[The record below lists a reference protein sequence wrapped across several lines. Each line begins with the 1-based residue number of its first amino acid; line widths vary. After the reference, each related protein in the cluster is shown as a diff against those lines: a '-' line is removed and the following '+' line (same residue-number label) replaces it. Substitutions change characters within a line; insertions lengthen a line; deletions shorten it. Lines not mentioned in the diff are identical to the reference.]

1 MEQAPCAGSAERGAR
16 PKPIDAIGPAPHARR
31 GDWGDEALRNRW
43 AILAI
48 LFVVRLTIAFQF
60 QSVAAVAPLLEKTFG
75 VGLADIGILIGLYFT
90 PGLVLALPGG
100 AIGRTLGDKPTTIAA
115 LLLMTVG
122 SLVMAT
128 TDIWDWQMAGRLVS
142 GAGGVLL
149 TVQLTKM
156 GTDSFTG
163 KEIATAMAIFVNSWP
178 AGVAISL
185 LVLPAIG
192 SAYGASAVFL
202 AAGAL
207 TAIGTVLITLYQP
220 PPGVTASAT
229 SSARLD
235 SLALLAVIVA
245 GAIWGLYNVGFA
257 MIFSFGPSL
266 LAERG
271 WSIAAAGS
279 AISVVMWLSV
289 ISVPAGGYLADR
301 FKRPFLL
308 DCSQPRGGRPAGLAD
323 PVRCR
328 DHDPCADRPGRRPS
342 GRADHEPCRPRARAG
357 NTGDRDGRVL
367 HSLLCCDDAGAGGGR
382 PARQIGRDRRRRA
395 RPRRADSAGLPAPDV
410 AFRTHCFCSSP
421 PHPILTRH

>member
-1 MEQAPCAGSAERGAR
+1 M
-16 PKPIDAIGPAPHARR
+16 
-31 GDWGDEALRNRW
+31 RNRW
-43 AILAI
+43 GILAI

-60 QSVAAVAPLLEKTFG
+60 QSVAAVAPLLQQSFG

-90 PGLVLALPGG
+90 PGIVLALPGG
-100 AIGRTLGDKPTTIAA
+100 AIGRTLGDKPTTIVA
-115 LLLMTVG
+115 LLLMTAG

-128 TDIWDWQMAGRLVS
+128 TDVWGWQMAGRLAS

-156 GTDSFTG
+156 GTDWFAG

-192 SAYGASAVFL
+192 TAYGAGAVFL
-202 AAGAL
+202 VAGAL
-207 TAIGTVLITLYQP
+207 TAIGIVLITFYQA
-220 PPGVTASAT
+220 PPGATASAAG
-229 SSARLD
+229 SGRLD
-235 SLALLAVIVA
+235 PLALLAVIVA

-279 AISVVMWLSV
+279 AISLVMWLSV

-301 FKRPFLL
+301 FKRPFVLAIAASLMVAGLL
-308 DCSQPRGGRPAGLAD
+308 AWLTRSDAVITILVLIGLIGGHPAGPIMSLTA
-323 PVRCR
+323 
-328 DHDPCADRPGRRPS
+328 
-342 GRADHEPCRPRARAG
+342 
-357 NTGDRDGRVL
+357 RVL
-367 HSLLCCDDAGAGGGR
+367 VPQTRAIGMGVFYTLFYAAMMLGPAVAGRLAKSAGTAAVALDLGALTVLACPPLMWLFER
-382 PARQIGRDRRRRA
+382 IVSVRHRRA
-395 RPRRADSAGLPAPDV
+395 RS
-410 AFRTHCFCSSP
+410 
-421 PHPILTRH
+421 

>member
-1 MEQAPCAGSAERGAR
+1 M
-16 PKPIDAIGPAPHARR
+16 
-31 GDWGDEALRNRW
+31 RNRW
-43 AILAI
+43 GILAI

-60 QSVAAVAPLLEKTFG
+60 QSVAAVAPLLQQTFG

-90 PGLVLALPGG
+90 PGVVLALPGG
-100 AIGRTLGDKPTTIAA
+100 AIGRALGDKPTTIAA
-115 LLLMTVG
+115 LLLMTAG
-122 SLVMAT
+122 SLVMAA
-128 TDIWDWQMAGRLVS
+128 TDIWGWQMAGRLAS

-156 GTDSFTG
+156 GTDWFAG

-192 SAYGASAVFL
+192 TACGASAVFL

-220 PPGVTASAT
+220 PPGITASAT
-229 SSARLD
+229 GSARLD

-289 ISVPAGGYLADR
+289 ISVPVGGYLADR

-308 DCSQPRGGRPAGLAD
+308 AIAASLAVAALLAWLTRSDAVITILVLIGLIGGHPAGPIMSLA
-323 PVRCR
+323 
-328 DHDPCADRPGRRPS
+328 A
-342 GRADHEPCRPRARAG
+342 
-357 NTGDRDGRVL
+357 RVL
-367 HSLLCCDDAGAGGGR
+367 APETRAIGMGVFYTLFYAAMMLGPAVAGRLAK
-382 PARQIGRDRRRRA
+382 
-395 RPRRADSAGLPAPDV
+395 SAGTAAAALDLGALTVLACPPLMWLFERIV
-410 AFRTHCFCSSP
+410 SVRHRRTRS
-421 PHPILTRH
+421 

>member
-1 MEQAPCAGSAERGAR
+1 M
-16 PKPIDAIGPAPHARR
+16 
-31 GDWGDEALRNRW
+31 RNRW
-43 AILAI
+43 GILAI

-60 QSVAAVAPLLEKTFG
+60 QSVAAVAPLLQQSFG

-90 PGLVLALPGG
+90 PGIVLALPGG
-100 AIGRTLGDKPTTIAA
+100 AIGRTLGDKPTTIVA
-115 LLLMTVG
+115 LLLMTAG

-128 TDIWDWQMAGRLVS
+128 TDVWGWQMAGRLAS

-156 GTDSFTG
+156 GTDWFAG

-192 SAYGASAVFL
+192 TAYGAGAVFL
-202 AAGAL
+202 VAGAL
-207 TAIGTVLITLYQP
+207 TAIGIVLITLYQS
-220 PPGVTASAT
+220 PPGATASAAG
-229 SSARLD
+229 SGRLD
-235 SLALLAVIVA
+235 PLALLAVIVA

-279 AISVVMWLSV
+279 AISLVMWLSV

-301 FKRPFLL
+301 FKRPLVLASAASLVVAALL
-308 DCSQPRGGRPAGLAD
+308 AWLTRSDAVITILVLIGLIGGHPAGPIMSLTA
-323 PVRCR
+323 
-328 DHDPCADRPGRRPS
+328 
-342 GRADHEPCRPRARAG
+342 
-357 NTGDRDGRVL
+357 RVL
-367 HSLLCCDDAGAGGGR
+367 VPQTRAIGMGVFYTLFYAAMMLGPAVAGRLAKSAGTAAVALDLGALTVLACPPLMWLFER
-382 PARQIGRDRRRRA
+382 IVSVRHRRA
-395 RPRRADSAGLPAPDV
+395 RS
-410 AFRTHCFCSSP
+410 
-421 PHPILTRH
+421 

>member
-1 MEQAPCAGSAERGAR
+1 
-16 PKPIDAIGPAPHARR
+16 
-31 GDWGDEALRNRW
+31 LRNRW
-43 AILAI
+43 GILAI

-60 QSVAAVAPLLEKTFG
+60 QSVAAVAPLLQQSFG

-90 PGLVLALPGG
+90 PGVVLALPGG

-115 LLLMTVG
+115 LLLMTAG

-128 TDIWDWQMAGRLVS
+128 TDVRGWQMAGRLTS

-156 GTDSFTG
+156 GTDWFAG

-192 SAYGASAVFL
+192 TAYGAGAVFL
-202 AAGAL
+202 STGAL
-207 TAIGTVLITLYQP
+207 TAIGIVLITLYQP
-220 PPGVTASAT
+220 PQGTTASAAG
-229 SSARLD
+229 SGRLD
-235 SLALLAVIVA
+235 PLALLAVIVA
-245 GAIWGLYNVGFA
+245 GLIWGLYNVGFA

-271 WSIAAAGS
+271 WSIAAAGP

-301 FKRPFLL
+301 FKRPFILAIAASLTVAALL
-308 DCSQPRGGRPAGLAD
+308 AWLTRSDAVITILVLIGLVGGHPAGPIMSLA
-323 PVRCR
+323 
-328 DHDPCADRPGRRPS
+328 A
-342 GRADHEPCRPRARAG
+342 
-357 NTGDRDGRVL
+357 RVL
-367 HSLLCCDDAGAGGGR
+367 APETRAIGMGVFYTLFYAAMMLGPAVAGRLAKTAGTAAAALDLGALTILACPPLMWLFER
-382 PARQIGRDRRRRA
+382 IVSVRKRRA
-395 RPRRADSAGLPAPDV
+395 QS
-410 AFRTHCFCSSP
+410 
-421 PHPILTRH
+421 

>member
-1 MEQAPCAGSAERGAR
+1 M
-16 PKPIDAIGPAPHARR
+16 
-31 GDWGDEALRNRW
+31 RNRW
-43 AILAI
+43 GILAI

-60 QSVAAVAPLLEKTFG
+60 QSVAAVAPLLQQTFA

-90 PGLVLALPGG
+90 PGIVLALPGG

-115 LLLMTVG
+115 LLLMTAG

-128 TDIWDWQMAGRLVS
+128 TEVWGWQMAGRLVS

-156 GTDSFTG
+156 GTDWFAG

-192 SAYGASAVFL
+192 TAYGASAVFL
-202 AAGAL
+202 TAGAL
-207 TAIGTVLITLYQP
+207 TAIGIVLISLYQS
-220 PPGVTASAT
+220 PPGATVTAAGPG
-229 SSARLD
+229 RLD
-235 SLALLAVIVA
+235 PLALLAVIVA
-245 GAIWGLYNVGFA
+245 GLIWGLFNVGFA

-279 AISVVMWLSV
+279 AISLVMWLSV

-301 FKRPFLL
+301 FKRPLTLATAASLIVAALL
-308 DCSQPRGGRPAGLAD
+308 AWLPRSDAVITILVLIGLIGGHPAGPIMSLA
-323 PVRCR
+323 
-328 DHDPCADRPGRRPS
+328 A
-342 GRADHEPCRPRARAG
+342 
-357 NTGDRDGRVL
+357 RVL
-367 HSLLCCDDAGAGGGR
+367 APETRAIGMGVFYTLFYAAMMLGPAVAGRLAK
-382 PARQIGRDRRRRA
+382 
-395 RPRRADSAGLPAPDV
+395 SAGTAAV
-410 AFRTHCFCSSP
+410 ALDLGALTVLACPPLMWLFERIVSVRNRRTQS
-421 PHPILTRH
+421 

>member
-1 MEQAPCAGSAERGAR
+1 
-16 PKPIDAIGPAPHARR
+16 
-31 GDWGDEALRNRW
+31 LRNRW
-43 AILAI
+43 GILAI

-60 QSVAAVAPLLEKTFG
+60 QSVAAVAPLLQQSFG

-90 PGLVLALPGG
+90 PGIVLALPGG
-100 AIGRTLGDKPTTIAA
+100 AIGRTLGDKPTTILA
-115 LLLMTVG
+115 LLLMTAG

-128 TDIWDWQMAGRLVS
+128 TDVWGWQMTGRLAS

-156 GTDSFTG
+156 GTDWFAG

-185 LVLPAIG
+185 VVLPAIG
-192 SAYGASAVFL
+192 TAYGAGAVFL
-202 AAGAL
+202 VAGAL
-207 TAIGTVLITLYQP
+207 TAIGIVLITFYQS
-220 PPGVTASAT
+220 PPGASA
-229 SSARLD
+229 SAAGSGRLD
-235 SLALLAVIVA
+235 PLALLAVIVA

-301 FKRPFLL
+301 FKRPFVLAIAASLVVAGLL
-308 DCSQPRGGRPAGLAD
+308 AWLTRSDAVITILVLIGLIGGHPAGPIMSLTA
-323 PVRCR
+323 
-328 DHDPCADRPGRRPS
+328 
-342 GRADHEPCRPRARAG
+342 
-357 NTGDRDGRVL
+357 RVL
-367 HSLLCCDDAGAGGGR
+367 VPETRAIGMGVFYTLFYAAMMLGPAVAGRLAKSAGTAAVALDLGALTVLACPPLMWLFER
-382 PARQIGRDRRRRA
+382 IVSVRLRRA
-395 RPRRADSAGLPAPDV
+395 RS
-410 AFRTHCFCSSP
+410 
-421 PHPILTRH
+421 

>member
-1 MEQAPCAGSAERGAR
+1 M
-16 PKPIDAIGPAPHARR
+16 
-31 GDWGDEALRNRW
+31 RNRW
-43 AILAI
+43 GILAI

-60 QSVAAVAPLLEKTFG
+60 QSVAAVAPLLQQTFG

-90 PGLVLALPGG
+90 PGVVLALPGG

-115 LLLMTVG
+115 LLLMTAG
-122 SLVMAT
+122 SLVMAVT
-128 TDIWDWQMAGRLVS
+128 EVWGWQMAGRLAS

-156 GTDSFTG
+156 GTDWFAG

-192 SAYGASAVFL
+192 TAYGAGAVFL
-202 AAGAL
+202 SAAAL
-207 TAIGTVLITLYQP
+207 TAIGIVLIMFYQP
-220 PPGVTASAT
+220 PPGATAGAAG
-229 SSARLD
+229 SARLD
-235 SLALLAVIVA
+235 PPALLAVIVA

-279 AISVVMWLSV
+279 AISLVMWLSV

-301 FKRPFLL
+301 FKRPFILATAASLIVALL
-308 DCSQPRGGRPAGLAD
+308 LAWLPRTDAVITILVLIGLIGGHPAGPIMSLA
-323 PVRCR
+323 
-328 DHDPCADRPGRRPS
+328 A
-342 GRADHEPCRPRARAG
+342 
-357 NTGDRDGRVL
+357 RVL
-367 HSLLCCDDAGAGGGR
+367 APETRAIGMGVFYTLFYAAMMLGPAIAGRLAN
-382 PARQIGRDRRRRA
+382 
-395 RPRRADSAGLPAPDV
+395 SAGTAAAALDLGALTV
-410 AFRTHCFCSSP
+410 LACP
-421 PHPILTRH
+421 PLMWLFERIVSVRVRRVRS

>member
-1 MEQAPCAGSAERGAR
+1 M
-16 PKPIDAIGPAPHARR
+16 
-31 GDWGDEALRNRW
+31 RNRW

-90 PGLVLALPGG
+90 PGVVLALPGG
-100 AIGRTLGDKPTTIAA
+100 AIGRSLGDKPTTIAA
-115 LLLMTVG
+115 LLLMTAG

-128 TDIWDWQMAGRLVS
+128 TDIWGLQMAGRLTS

-156 GTDSFTG
+156 GTDWFAG

-192 SAYGASAVFL
+192 TAYGAGAVF
-202 AAGAL
+202 AATGTL
-207 TAIGTVLITLYQP
+207 SAIGILLTMLYQP
-220 PPGVTASAT
+220 PPAVTASAAG
-229 SSARLD
+229 SGRLD
-235 SLALLAVIVA
+235 RLALLAVIVA
-245 GAIWGLYNVGFA
+245 GLIWGLYNVGFA

-279 AISVVMWLSV
+279 AISLVMWLSV
-289 ISVPAGGYLADR
+289 VSVPSGGYLADR
-301 FKRPFLL
+301 AKPFVLTIVASITVAALL
-308 DCSQPRGGRPAGLAD
+308 AWLTRSDAVITILILIGLIGGFPAGPIMSLA
-323 PVRCR
+323 
-328 DHDPCADRPGRRPS
+328 A
-342 GRADHEPCRPRARAG
+342 
-357 NTGDRDGRVL
+357 RVL
-367 HSLLCCDDAGAGGGR
+367 APETRAIGMGVFYTLFYATMMLGPAIAGRLAKSTGTAAVALDLGALAVLACPPLMWLFER
-382 PARQIGRDRRRRA
+382 IVSVRNRRA
-395 RPRRADSAGLPAPDV
+395 RS
-410 AFRTHCFCSSP
+410 
-421 PHPILTRH
+421 

>member
-1 MEQAPCAGSAERGAR
+1 M
-16 PKPIDAIGPAPHARR
+16 
-31 GDWGDEALRNRW
+31 RNRW
-43 AILAI
+43 GILAI
-48 LFVVRLTIAFQF
+48 LFFVRLTIAFQF
-60 QSVAAVAPLLEKTFG
+60 QSVAAVAPLLERTFG

-90 PGLVLALPGG
+90 PGVVLALPGG
-100 AIGRTLGDKPTTIAA
+100 AIGRTLGDKPATIAA
-115 LLLMTVG
+115 LLLMTAG
-122 SLVMAT
+122 SLVMAA
-128 TDIWDWQMAGRLVS
+128 TDIWGWQLAGRLAS

-156 GTDSFTG
+156 GTDWFAG

-192 SAYGASAVFL
+192 TAYGASAVFL

-207 TAIGTVLITLYQP
+207 TAIGTVLITRYQP
-220 PPGVTASAT
+220 PPGITASAT
-229 SSARLD
+229 GSARLD
-235 SLALLAVIVA
+235 SLALLAVVVA

-301 FKRPFLL
+301 FKRPFILAIAASLVVAALL
-308 DCSQPRGGRPAGLAD
+308 AWLTRSDAVITILVLIGLIGGHPAGPIMSLA
-323 PVRCR
+323 
-328 DHDPCADRPGRRPS
+328 A
-342 GRADHEPCRPRARAG
+342 
-357 NTGDRDGRVL
+357 RVL
-367 HSLLCCDDAGAGGGR
+367 VPETRAIGMGVFYTLFYAAMMLGPAVAGRLAK
-382 PARQIGRDRRRRA
+382 
-395 RPRRADSAGLPAPDV
+395 SAGTAAAALDLGALTVLACPPLMWLFERIV
-410 AFRTHCFCSSP
+410 SVRHGRTRS
-421 PHPILTRH
+421 